1 MKINL
6 LNKINKKFKELINII
21 IYKKIKINK
30 NKLIIIVKKKYK
42 KIRKY
47 WKMRL
52 SSVTNKKVKN
62 IIK

>member
-30 NKLIIIVKKKYK
+30 NKLIIIVKKNIK
-42 KIRKY
+42 KFESTEK
-47 WKMRL
+47 
-52 SSVTNKKVKN
+52 
-62 IIK
+62 